1 MNLKWQVMARRKVEI
16 NLNGLEK
23 KKKPKF
29 TYDPDNDPFI
39 LRNAKERMDAA
50 KDMEIPN
57 MLMGELIYERTIIM
71 LFSETGLGK
80 SLLAYQFGDAVSR
93 GKSILG
99 LENNTKPQNVL
110 LVDFENGE
118 MVYKKRYNEV
128 TKQNGKESYF
138 NEYPFAFNNFHMCD
152 LEDPDKYQVP
162 KTNTI
167 EWWFEYIKYKAEVSN
182 SKIVIIDNL
191 FALIS
196 QGGIE
201 STKEVAP
208 LIKELHKLKRSK
220 GWTVILIHH
229 TPKRGNDPLTRNDL
243 AGSSNLSNLVD
254 GVIGIGKS
262 VYDGDEHSR
271 YIKQIKPTR
280 FSASV
285 YGETNV
291 ITCKTARIFPNFTGF
306 ELISL
311 GEDEMSYK
319 NESTHLK
326 ARENNLGK
334 RYTQDE
340 RLDNIKRML
349 DLEKANPD
357 ITKKQI
363 ADYLGVERRTVYNYK
378 DFIAENPQLF
388 DNYGK

>member
-1 MNLKWQVMARRKVEI
+1 MARRKVEI

>member
-334 RYTQDE
+334 RYTQEE
-340 RLDNIKRML
+340 RLDNIKKML
-349 DLEKANPD
+349 DLEKANPN

-363 ADYLGVERRTVYNYK
+363 ADYLGIERRTVYNYK

>member
-1 MNLKWQVMARRKVEI
+1 MARRKVEI

-334 RYTQDE
+334 RYTQEE
-340 RLDNIKRML
+340 RLDNIKKML
-349 DLEKANPD
+349 DLEKANPN

-363 ADYLGVERRTVYNYK
+363 ADYLGIERRTVYNYK

>member
-1 MNLKWQVMARRKVEI
+1 MARRKVEI

-349 DLEKANPD
+349 DLEKANPN

-363 ADYLGVERRTVYNYK
+363 ADYLGIERRTVYNYK

>member
-1 MNLKWQVMARRKVEI
+1 MARRKVEI

-349 DLEKANPD
+349 DLEKANPN

-363 ADYLGVERRTVYNYK
+363 ADNLGVERRTVYNYK
-378 DFIAENPQLF
+378 YFIAENPQLF

>member
-1 MNLKWQVMARRKVEI
+1 MARRKVEI

-29 TYDPDNDPFI
+29 TYNPDNDPFI

-80 SLLAYQFGDAVSR
+80 SLLAYQFGDAVSK

>member
-1 MNLKWQVMARRKVEI
+1 MARRKVEI

-334 RYTQDE
+334 RYTQEE
-340 RLDNIKRML
+340 RLDNIKKML
-349 DLEKANPD
+349 DLEKANPN

>member
-1 MNLKWQVMARRKVEI
+1 MARRKVEI

-334 RYTQDE
+334 RYTQEE
-340 RLDNIKRML
+340 RLDNIKKML

>member
-1 MNLKWQVMARRKVEI
+1 MARRKVEI

-29 TYDPDNDPFI
+29 TYNPDNDPFI

-349 DLEKANPD
+349 DLEKANPN

>member
-1 MNLKWQVMARRKVEI
+1 MARRKVEI

-182 SKIVIIDNL
+182 SKIVIID
-191 FALIS
+191 
-196 QGGIE
+196 
-201 STKEVAP
+201 
-208 LIKELHKLKRSK
+208 
-220 GWTVILIHH
+220 
-229 TPKRGNDPLTRNDL
+229 
-243 AGSSNLSNLVD
+243 
-254 GVIGIGKS
+254 
-262 VYDGDEHSR
+262 
-271 YIKQIKPTR
+271 
-280 FSASV
+280 
-285 YGETNV
+285 
-291 ITCKTARIFPNFTGF
+291 
-306 ELISL
+306 
-311 GEDEMSYK
+311 
-319 NESTHLK
+319 
-326 ARENNLGK
+326 
-334 RYTQDE
+334 
-340 RLDNIKRML
+340 
-349 DLEKANPD
+349 
-357 ITKKQI
+357 TKK
-363 ADYLGVERRTVYNYK
+363 
-378 DFIAENPQLF
+378 
-388 DNYGK
+388 

>member
-1 MNLKWQVMARRKVEI
+1 MARRKVEI

-349 DLEKANPD
+349 DLEKANPN